1 MPEEVLEGKE
11 EEAQEVSSALTVVNQ
26 LALMEEYLSV
36 KMGPSLS
43 VRDVVTVAG
52 QAALMGRSQAPA
64 RMDQTRPGLPNHVK
78 EEDHLARTAQD
89 HPVLKTL
96 GQGKESVKMAVLLL
110 VRMELH
116 QSVPMDLSCSCH
128 QLVL

>member
-11 EEAQEVSSALTVVNQ
+11 EEAQEVSSALMVVNQ
-26 LALMEEYLSV
+26 LVLMEECLSV
-36 KMGPSLS
+36 KMDPRLS
-43 VRDVVTVAG
+43 ARDVVTVAG

-64 RMDQTRPGLPNHVK
+64 RMDQPRPGRPNHVK
-78 EEDHLARTAQD
+78 EEDPLARTAQD
-89 HPVLKTL
+89 HPVQTTL

-116 QSVPMDLSCSCH
+116 QSVLMDLSCSCQ
-128 QLVL
+128 QLLL